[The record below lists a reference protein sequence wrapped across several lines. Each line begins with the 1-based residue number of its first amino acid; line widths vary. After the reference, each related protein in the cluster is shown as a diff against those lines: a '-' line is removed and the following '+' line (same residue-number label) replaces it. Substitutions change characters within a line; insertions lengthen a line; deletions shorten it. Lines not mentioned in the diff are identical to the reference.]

1 MYTSDDFNLMG
12 QLFVELFT
20 FILMT
25 FTRSKLAIFEMG
37 LTRNATETYVPG
49 WMITQFFRQGI
60 SIQWE
65 SIHIDLT
72 KESAQSTI
80 IK

>member
-37 LTRNATETYVPG
+37 LTRDATEMYVP
-49 WMITQFFRQGI
+49 
-60 SIQWE
+60 
-65 SIHIDLT
+65 D
-72 KESAQSTI
+72 
-80 IK
+80 

>member
-25 FTRSKLAIFEMG
+25 FTRSKLAISEIG
-37 LTRNATETYVPG
+37 LTRNVPD
-49 WMITQFFRQGI
+49 WMISQFFRQVI